1 MIGGFEGLVV
11 VWAVGC
17 AGFVLGAWWSSLHR
31 QEP

>member
-1 MIGGFEGLVV
+1 MIGGFEWLV